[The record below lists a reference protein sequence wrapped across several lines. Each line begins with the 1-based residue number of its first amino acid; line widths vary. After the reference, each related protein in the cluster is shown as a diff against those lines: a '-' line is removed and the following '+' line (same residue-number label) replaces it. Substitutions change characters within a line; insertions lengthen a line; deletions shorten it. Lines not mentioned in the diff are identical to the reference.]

1 MKLEVLKAFSVLG
14 RTLSFRRTA
23 ELMYISQSALTRQ
36 IENLEAEWKVKLFTR
51 STRSVSLTKEG
62 EALLA
67 DVEALLAAEER
78 LVKHVGQLSGAGR
91 GNITIGYIERPSMLL
106 IGQMMTAFRHVCPQV
121 RIYIV
126 TGTIER
132 LLEQFRRGEL
142 DCLLLLRPCMNSLK
156 NCEVITI
163 EPQEMSVLAPVGH
176 RLENLPSISLD
187 LLKGETLIIHS
198 KEKSRDVQE
207 TLLDFCHRSGY
218 RPERVIEADE
228 TMGNYVANGRGIGLL
243 PVYERDFELM
253 FPGTKIIRVENSA
266 GIFDRVLAYRTQHMD
281 RELALF
287 VDTVKEFARRHSKLL
302 QKPK

>member
-106 IGQMMTAFRHVCPQV
+106 IGQMMTAFRRVCPQV

-163 EPQEMSVLAPVGH
+163 EPQEMSVLAPVA
-176 RLENLPSISLD
+176 
-187 LLKGETLIIHS
+187 
-198 KEKSRDVQE
+198 
-207 TLLDFCHRSGY
+207 SG
-218 RPERVIEADE
+218 V
-228 TMGNYVANGRGIGLL
+228 
-243 PVYERDFELM
+243 
-253 FPGTKIIRVENSA
+253 
-266 GIFDRVLAYRTQHMD
+266 
-281 RELALF
+281 
-287 VDTVKEFARRHSKLL
+287 
-302 QKPK
+302 